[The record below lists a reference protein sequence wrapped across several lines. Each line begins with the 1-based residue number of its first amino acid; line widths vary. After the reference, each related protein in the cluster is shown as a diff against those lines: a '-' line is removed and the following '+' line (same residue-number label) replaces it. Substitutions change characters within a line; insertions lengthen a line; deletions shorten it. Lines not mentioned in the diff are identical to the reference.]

1 MSKSITYYL
10 TLWVIKMKGI
20 KKTFSKSPIDYWQLR
35 KEDIKFPKNR
45 FFKRNN
51 TSTFTITETQITEIA
66 NHSNPNKLILYIHGG
81 AFVSGPAQH
90 HWDTIEK
97 IAKATNFTIWMCDYP
112 KAPEY
117 KIAQMSINMDLVYE
131 LAIQKFNSENI
142 VLIGDSAGGT
152 LAIALVQRLIQKAKV
167 LPSKLILISPILDAS
182 FENPKIEDLD
192 KKDPMLSKQGVLSAK
207 KMCIDDDN
215 LKNSEI
221 SPLYGSFKGFPP
233 THLFIADNDISFP
246 DQLLFCEKLENDKV
260 DNTVYKGEG
269 MPHIW
274 PLLPIMKEARIALNR
289 IIALLNGY

>member
-1 MSKSITYYL
+1 MGKSITYYL
-10 TLWVIKMKGI
+10 TLWVIKIKGI
-20 KKTFSKSPIDYWQLR
+20 KKTFSKSPIDYRQLR

-45 FFKRNN
+45 FFKKKN
-51 TSTFTITETQITEIA
+51 TSTFTIAETQITEIA
-66 NHSNPNKLILYIHGG
+66 NHSNPSKLILYIHGG

-97 IAKATNFTIWMCDYP
+97 IAKTTHFTIWMCDYP

-117 KIAQMSINMDLVYE
+117 KIAQISNNMDLVYE
-131 LAIQKFNSENI
+131 SAVQKFNSDNI
-142 VLIGDSAGGT
+142 VLIGDSVGGT
-152 LAIALVQRLIQKAKV
+152 LAIALVQRLIRKTKT

-182 FENPKIEDLD
+182 FENPKIEELD

-207 KMCIDDDN
+207 KMCIGDDN
-215 LKNSEI
+215 LKNSDI
-221 SPLYGSFKGFPP
+221 SPLYGSFKGFPT
-233 THLFIADNDISFP
+233 THLFIAENDISSP

-274 PLLPIMKEARIALNR
+274 PLLPIMKEARIALNQ
-289 IIALLNGY
+289 IIQLLNGY